1 MALAS
6 TLARRLRHLSGPRQA
21 IMCVSGREKPSPA
34 PRRAAAAA
42 AATAAAAGAPAA
54 AAGGMVSEEDKA
66 AQLHWMHADEC
77 ILVDEDDNV
86 TGHASKLD
94 CAWGTTTH
102 APAPLGTF
110 DQRAPRCTVPCVS
123 AS

>member
-6 TLARRLRHLSGPRQA
+6 TLARRLRHLSGRRQA